1 MEFYREMLDFF
12 DILVYHV
19 DMEEDD
25 NYENIFLEEEEDQ
38 VDRMN
43 DYFENQ
49 SNN

>member
-1 MEFYREMLDFF
+1 MLDFF